1 MNIWSW
7 PSRLQTIIADLSP
20 QPGNSSHTDLHV
32 YLPIVLDRP
41 QSKTWWLECWFMNLL
56 HTIKIHM
63 IRKSV
68 HRNRTRVWFKTSRM
82 SLEWPSKEDEWSFH
96 CPIHYIFYSTPCNN
110 LSSNTHDSNKPVI
123 SLKYPNIAWFWVN
136 SVLFYLVSG
145 KTDCLICMVLKS
157 LKSPKATCSSV
168 QRKMYLL
175 MFRVVIQ
182 IRPPRPNLQNNL

>member
-20 QPGNSSHTDLHV
+20 QPGNSSQIDLHV

-82 SLEWPSKEDEWSFH
+82 SLEWPSKEDEWWWHHSSSRYLMKIPLSVKISTFSVFIALFTTYFILHHATIFH
-96 CPIHYIFYSTPCNN
+96 LIHMIQIN
-110 LSSNTHDSNKPVI
+110 LSFP
-123 SLKYPNIAWFWVN
+123 
-136 SVLFYLVSG
+136 
-145 KTDCLICMVLKS
+145 
-157 LKSPKATCSSV
+157 
-168 QRKMYLL
+168 
-175 MFRVVIQ
+175 
-182 IRPPRPNLQNNL
+182 